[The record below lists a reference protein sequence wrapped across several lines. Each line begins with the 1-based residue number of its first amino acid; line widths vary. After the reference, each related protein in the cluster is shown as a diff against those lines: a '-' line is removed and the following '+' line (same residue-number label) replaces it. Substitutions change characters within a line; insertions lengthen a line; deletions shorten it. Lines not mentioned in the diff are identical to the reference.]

1 MWSAFQNNKQNSIK
15 IGAFEGWRTM
25 ERKLTPG
32 GRMRAA
38 LSEEKPLQV
47 VGAINAYAA
56 VMAERVGFRAL
67 YLSGAGV
74 ANACH
79 ALPDLGITTLDEV
92 LEEVRRVTAAVG
104 LPLLVDVDT
113 GWGSAL
119 MIGRTVKELI
129 RSGAAAMHIEDQVAA
144 KRCGQRPGKKVVGAD
159 EMVDR
164 IKAAVDAR
172 TDSDFVVMARTDA
185 FAVEGLDAAI
195 DRACLYKEAGADM
208 IFPEAL
214 NDLGQYR
221 KFAEATKVPVL
232 ANITEFG
239 VTPLFTVNELAAAGV
254 SLVLYPLSAF
264 RAMNAAALRA
274 FRTIREQG
282 TQKAVLDQMQTR
294 EELYDFLGYYEYEE
308 KLDRLFGR
316 EAEQ

>member
-1 MWSAFQNNKQNSIK
+1 M
-15 IGAFEGWRTM
+15 GEP
-25 ERKLTPG
+25 TPG
-32 GRMRAA
+32 GRLRAA
-38 LSEEKPLQV
+38 VSEEKPLQV
-47 VGAINAYAA
+47 MGAINAYAA
-56 VMAERVGFRAL
+56 VMAHRVGFRAL

-79 ALPDLGITTLDEV
+79 ALPDLGITTLSDV
-92 LEEVRRVTAAVG
+92 LEEVRRITTAVG

-113 GWGSAL
+113 GWGSAF
-119 MIGRTVKELI
+119 MIGRIVRELI

-144 KRCGQRPGKKVVGAD
+144 KRCGQRPGKKVVSAA

-214 NDLGQYR
+214 NDLWQYR

-239 VTPLFTVNELAAAGV
+239 VTPLFTVEELAEAGV

-264 RAMNAAALRA
+264 RAMNAAALRV

-294 EELYDFLGYYEYEE
+294 EELYDFLDYYEYEK

-316 EAEQ
+316 EEKA

>member
-1 MWSAFQNNKQNSIK
+1 M
-15 IGAFEGWRTM
+15 EG
-25 ERKLTPG
+25 KLTPG
-32 GRMRAA
+32 GRLREGV
-38 LSEEKPLQV
+38 SEEKPLQI
-47 VGAINAYAA
+47 VGTINAYAA

-74 ANACH
+74 ANASH
-79 ALPDLGITTLDEV
+79 ALPDLGITTLSDV
-92 LEEVRRVTAAVG
+92 LEEVRRITAAVG

-113 GWGSAL
+113 GWGSAF
-119 MIGRTVKELI
+119 MIGRTVRELI

-144 KRCGQRPGKKVVGAD
+144 KRCGQRLGKMVVSAGT
-159 EMVDR
+159 MVDR

-172 TDSDFVVMARTDA
+172 TDNYFVVMARTDA

-195 DRACLYKEAGADM
+195 ERACLYKEAGADM

-239 VTPLFTVNELAAAGV
+239 VTPLFTVSELAGAGV

-264 RAMNAAALRA
+264 RAMNAAALMV

-294 EELYDFLGYYEYEE
+294 EELYDFLGYYEYEK
-308 KLDRLFGR
+308 KLDLLFGR
-316 EAEQ
+316 EEKE

>member
-1 MWSAFQNNKQNSIK
+1 MKKQRTA
-15 IGAFEGWRTM
+15 GA
-25 ERKLTPG
+25 KLL
-32 GRMRAA
+32 AA
-38 LSEEKPLQV
+38 VAEEKPLQV

-79 ALPDLGITTLDEV
+79 ALPDLGITTLVDV
-92 LEEVRRVTAAVG
+92 LEEVRRITSAVG

-113 GWGSAL
+113 GWGSAY
-119 MIGRTVKELI
+119 MIGRTVRELI

-144 KRCGQRPGKKVVGAD
+144 KRCGQRPGKRLVSAG

-195 DRACLYKEAGADM
+195 ERACRYKEAGADM
-208 IFPEAL
+208 LFPEAL
-214 NDLGQYR
+214 KDLGQYR

-239 VTPLFTVNELAAAGV
+239 VTPLFTVEELAEAGV
-254 SLVLYPLSAF
+254 SLAPCFQNDPAQGDTKSGA
-264 RAMNAAALRA
+264 RSDADKGRTLR
-274 FRTIREQG
+274 FS
-282 TQKAVLDQMQTR
+282 
-294 EELYDFLGYYEYEE
+294 
-308 KLDRLFGR
+308 RLL
-316 EAEQ
+316 